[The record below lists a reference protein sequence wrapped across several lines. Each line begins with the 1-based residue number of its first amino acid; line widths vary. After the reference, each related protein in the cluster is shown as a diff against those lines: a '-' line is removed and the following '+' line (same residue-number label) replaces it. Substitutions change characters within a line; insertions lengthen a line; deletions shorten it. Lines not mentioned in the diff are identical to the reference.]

1 MPVSGDQAKYFRDE
15 QRRIEDKF
23 DREIAAM
30 KEKYHE
36 LYSDTRLLMYKL
48 ALLSSG
54 IVLVFGA
61 AINYWIKK
69 LP

>member
-1 MPVSGDQAKYFRDE
+1 
-15 QRRIEDKF
+15 
-23 DREIAAM
+23 M